1 MDNQFSYSPLAT
13 IPVNHTP
20 ATQLLSHSPT
30 MSCLWLSVS
39 SLWNNSLT
47 GKLYPTSNMYIVIFP
62 NFLGDLN
69 STCLSL
75 LNDVRIPVSTIIEA
89 TGQFS
94 LWLLPMQSFLMTS
107 CLWQCGLS
115 YVPLY
120 LGPSWHLINVWEPC
134 RKKGHTRHRRALSSS
149 SQALCARTEHIYSL
163 QLASDPLS
171 L

>member
-1 MDNQFSYSPLAT
+1 MLGNFISLKFFQRKATLKHKWNNEKWQGKISCACCSFVFPFTDYSHLYKMDNQFSYSPSAT

-30 MSCLWLSVS
+30 RSCLWLSVS

-75 LNDVRIPVSTIIEA
+75 LNDVRIPVSTIRSYWPV
-89 TGQFS
+89 FS
-94 LWLLPMQSFLMTS
+94 VVVDNAVLPDDIK
-107 CLWQCGLS
+107 
-115 YVPLY
+115 PLT
-120 LGPSWHLINVWEPC
+120 VWVVIC
-134 RKKGHTRHRRALSSS
+134 
-149 SQALCARTEHIYSL
+149 SL
-163 QLASDPLS
+163 VSGS
-171 L
+171 